1 MGSHQ
6 RAALMPDRFM
16 PLTPAYTLAA
26 FCRLLLSATPAS
38 PQNTLDAV
46 DRYVRSELVRQRIP
60 SLSVAILRGDSVLLA
75 RGYGEA
81 NVELGVPASDS
92 TIYQSGSLGKQFTS
106 ALVVMLA
113 EAGRLG
119 LDDSIARWFPEA
131 SEPAGSSWTPS
142 RPAARL

>member
-81 NVELGVPASDS
+81 NVELHVAASDS